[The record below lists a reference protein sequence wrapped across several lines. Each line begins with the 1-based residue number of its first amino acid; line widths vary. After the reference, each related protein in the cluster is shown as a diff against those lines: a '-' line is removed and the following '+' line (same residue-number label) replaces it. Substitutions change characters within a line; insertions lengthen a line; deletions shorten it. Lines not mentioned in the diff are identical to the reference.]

1 MKKSN
6 KYLAALIVVI
16 VNVLT
21 VPSLMAQTNM
31 ADLKNATPDQR
42 AAFQTN
48 MMKTKLKLDSPQV
61 TKVQAINLK
70 YAQKMEPILKG
81 SDGRMSKARQA
92 MALQKQKDGEL
103 QSVFTKDQ
111 FQQYQEFEQEMK
123 SKMMSHMSSN

>member
-1 MKKSN
+1 MKQSN
-6 KYLAALIVVI
+6 KYVAALIIVL

-21 VPSLMAQTNM
+21 VTSLMAQTNM

-123 SKMMSHMSSN
+123 SKLMSHMGSN